1 MTTVYNANITTA
13 CTIFCEGPV
22 LHAIQMSGIFPDSK
36 TFVDMPMRFDPDV
49 TLQAFNS
56 LTDQN
61 NKTVL
66 EKYLEEYFLPM
77 GSDLD
82 DWVPTDFTHSPPF
95 LETITDADM
104 KQWGSDLN
112 ELWLVLG
119 RQVNVS
125 VHENPQRHSFVTR
138 NYPMIVPGGRFRESY
153 YWDSWWIIR
162 GLLVCD
168 MDNTAKD
175 VINNLLDDLNTFGFI
190 PNGGRIYY
198 LDRSQPPLMSE
209 MLRTYYS
216 YMSENTGVTADLQSF
231 ISSAFESIVKEY
243 NFWMSDVNNQMVEIS
258 TGPSSTPTK
267 FNRYYSN
274 YTTPRPESYLVDVEN
289 AEASGRPLG
298 EYYQQVRAG
307 AESGWDFSS
316 RWIRPSGEQRY
327 NLTNIHTN
335 EIVPVELNSIMY
347 RFELNLEYFAT
358 LLSQWATQQGNT
370 ASSATYTS
378 QATLY
383 SNAAAARMA
392 AINTLLWDAQHK
404 HWRDFNLTSQQW
416 THYTAEDAEYIT
428 LPATATATAADP
440 ATSPYATIAYWIPM
454 WAGISPTD
462 GTTNDQLVSS
472 LQASGLL
479 QVAGVLTTTVATG
492 QQWDSPEA
500 WAPLV
505 MFTIEGLQNLNTKNS
520 LSLAVSLMRKII
532 SQYEAYRI
540 FPRLDLAAFFFNM
553 SIKWSFICHFLN

>member
-1 MTTVYNANITTA
+1 MTTVYNANITAA

-49 TLQAFNS
+49 TLQAFNN
-56 LTDQN
+56 LADQS
-61 NKTVL
+61 NKIVL
-66 EKYLEEYFLPM
+66 EKYLEDYFLPV

-82 DWVPTDFTHSPPF
+82 DWVPTDFTDSPPF

-112 ELWLVLG
+112 QLWLVLG
-119 RQVNVS
+119 RQVNAS
-125 VHENPQRHSFVTR
+125 VHQNPQRHSFLTR

-175 VINNLLDDLNTFGFI
+175 VINNLLDDLNNFGFI

-209 MLRTYYS
+209 MLRTYFS
-216 YMSENTGVTADLQSF
+216 YMSENTGATQDLQSF
-231 ISSAFESIVKEY
+231 IASAYESIVKEY
-243 NFWMSDVNNQMVEIS
+243 SFWMSDVNNQMVEVP
-258 TGPSSTPTK
+258 TGPTNTPTK

-289 AEASGRPLG
+289 AAASGRPIG

-316 RWIRPSGEQRY
+316 RWIRPSGDQHQQY
-327 NLTNIHTN
+327 NLTDIHTN
-335 EIVPVELNSIMY
+335 EILPVELNSIMY
-347 RFELNLEYFAT
+347 RFEQNLAYFAT
-358 LLSQWATQQGNT
+358 QLSTWATQQGN
-370 ASSATYTS
+370 SAAATTYS
-378 QATLY
+378 AQATLY
-383 SNAAAARMA
+383 QNAATARA
-392 AINTLLWDAQHK
+392 TAINSLLWDAQHK

-416 THYTAEDAEYIT
+416 THYSAQDAEYIT
-428 LPATATATAADP
+428 LSGANKEFLSPTTETTLATAA
-440 ATSPYATIAYWIPM
+440 TTTTTTTTPYATIAYWIPM

-472 LQASGLL
+472 LQSSGLL
-479 QVAGVLTTTVATG
+479 QVAGVLTTNVNTG

-505 MFTIEGLQNLNTKNS
+505 
-520 LSLAVSLMRKII
+520 
-532 SQYEAYRI
+532 
-540 FPRLDLAAFFFNM
+540 
-553 SIKWSFICHFLN
+553 

>member
-1 MTTVYNANITTA
+1 MTTIYNANITAA

-56 LTDQN
+56 LTDQS

-66 EKYLEEYFLPM
+66 EKYLEDYFLPV

-82 DWVPTDFTHSPPF
+82 DWVPTDFTNSPPF

-112 ELWLVLG
+112 QLWLVLG
-119 RQVNVS
+119 RQVNAS
-125 VHENPQRHSFVTR
+125 VHQNPQRHSFLTR

-175 VINNLLDDLNTFGFI
+175 VINNLLDDLNNFGFI

-209 MLRTYYS
+209 MLRTYFS
-216 YMSENTGVTADLQSF
+216 YMSENTGITQDLQSF
-231 ISSAFESIVKEY
+231 IASAYESIVKEY
-243 NFWMSDVNNQMVEIS
+243 NFWMNDVNNQMVEVP
-258 TGPSSTPTK
+258 TGPNNTPTK

-289 AEASGRPLG
+289 AAASGRPVG

-316 RWIRPSGEQRY
+316 RWIRPSGDQQY
-327 NLTNIHTN
+327 NITNIHTN
-335 EIVPVELNSIMY
+335 EILPVELNSIMY
-347 RFELNLEYFAT
+347 RFEQNLEYFAT
-358 LLSQWATQQGNT
+358 QLSTWATQQGNT
-370 ASSATYTS
+370 AASTAYTS
-378 QATLY
+378 QATVY
-383 SNAAAARMA
+383 GNAATARAA
-392 AINTLLWDAQHK
+392 AINSLLWDGQHK
-404 HWRDFNLTSQQW
+404 YWRDFNLTSQQW
-416 THYTAEDAEYIT
+416 THYTAQDAKYIT
-428 LPATATATAADP
+428 LSGANKEYLSPTSETTTATTTASAATTTTA
-440 ATSPYATIAYWIPM
+440 SPYATIAYWIPM

-462 GTTNDQLVSS
+462 GTSNDQLVTS

-479 QVAGVLTTTVATG
+479 QVAGVLTTNVNTG

-505 MFTIEGLQNLNTKNS
+505 MFTIEGLQTLNTKNS
-520 LSLAVSLMRKII
+520 LSLAVSFFI
-532 SQYEAYRI
+532 S
-540 FPRLDLAAFFFNM
+540 N
-553 SIKWSFICHFLN
+553 FLGY